1 MKTEINGQP
10 AELLFYNNW
19 RYNVVRI
26 ENELKRIF
34 ENEGGEV
41 VHANHFQNN
50 FDIAHTPVY
59 VQNRNLDS
67 RIEELKRLTAHPE
80 YVSADYMPRFRNLLN
95 ELERLQQINNDPI
108 LKTGARSFVLNNV
121 FYSLLFDENLF
132 FDTHYAVA
140 NVSHVGKNRVVRY
153 NCYHKFSDDWKYDC
167 LYKCD
172 CSDAD
177 IREIAYLIFNH
188 LMKARPFSERGDSF
202 YVHSIKERSTDR

>member
-1 MKTEINGQP
+1 MKKEIDGQP

-41 VHANHFQNN
+41 VRQNGFQN
-50 FDIAHTPVY
+50 DTRVVKTPTY
-59 VQNRNLDS
+59 VRNRALMD
-67 RIEELKRLTAHPE
+67 RIKELKRLTAHPE
-80 YVSADYMPRFRNLLN
+80 NVASDYMPRFRSLLGD
-95 ELERLQQINNDPI
+95 LERLQQIDNSPI
-108 LKTGARSFVLNNV
+108 LKTGARNFVLNDM
-121 FYSLLFDENLF
+121 FYSLLFDDNVF

-140 NVSHVGKNRVVRY
+140 HVSHVGNDRVIQYDSYR
-153 NCYHKFSDDWKYDC
+153 KFPDDWKYDC

-172 CSDAD
+172 CSADD

-188 LMKARPFSERGDSF
+188 LMKASPFPERGDSF
-202 YVHSIKERSTDR
+202 YVHSIKE

>member
-1 MKTEINGQP
+1 MKKEIDGQP

-34 ENEGGEV
+34 ENEGGEA
-41 VHANHFQNN
+41 VHQNGFQN
-50 FDIAHTPVY
+50 DTQVVKTPTY
-59 VQNRNLDS
+59 VINRNLTD
-67 RIEELKRLTAHPE
+67 RIKELCRLLDNIHHVTSE
-80 YVSADYMPRFRNLLN
+80 YRDRYLELSH
-95 ELERLQQINNDPI
+95 ELERLRQIDNSPI
-108 LKTGARSFVLNNV
+108 LKTGAHNFVLNDV

-140 NVSHVGKNRVVRY
+140 NVLHFGKNRFVRY
-153 NCYHKFSDDWKYDC
+153 DSYRKFPDDWKYDC

-172 CSDAD
+172 CSADD

-188 LMKARPFSERGDSF
+188 LMKASPFPERGDSF
-202 YVHSIKERSTDR
+202 YVHSIKE